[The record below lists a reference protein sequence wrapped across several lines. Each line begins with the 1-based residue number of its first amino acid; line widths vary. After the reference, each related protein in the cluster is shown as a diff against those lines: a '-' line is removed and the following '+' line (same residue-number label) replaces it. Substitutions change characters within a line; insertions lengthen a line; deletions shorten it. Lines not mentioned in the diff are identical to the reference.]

1 MATRRYRCVCAA
13 ASELRPEALA
23 PGLSADTCGDC
34 HGHWLAMD
42 DYRRWAANRTEP
54 LSADEADL
62 PALRPAP
69 ADEGKA
75 RACPSCQRWMER
87 LRVGRSPD
95 FRLDRCSACQR
106 VWLDNGEWA
115 ALVAAGLAMRLG
127 DILSDGWQRQLQGE
141 EAQAR
146 REAEL
151 RARHGDACIDELA
164 RVRAWLATQPQRET
178 LLALLRSGW

>member
-1 MATRRYRCVCAA
+1 MATTYRCVCAA
-13 ASELRPEALA
+13 ASILRPEALA

-42 DYRRWAANRTEP
+42 DYRRWVANQPEPAA
-54 LSADEADL
+54 ADDADL

-69 ADEGKA
+69 AAEDKA

-87 LRVGRSPD
+87 LRVGRAPD

-106 VWLDNGEWA
+106 VWLDEGEWA
-115 ALVAAGLAMRLG
+115 ALVAAGLATRLG
-127 DILSDGWQRQLQGE
+127 EILSDGWQRQLRDAD
-141 EAQAR
+141 AQAR
-146 REAEL
+146 RETEL

>member
-1 MATRRYRCVCAA
+1 MTATYRCVCAA
-13 ASELRPEALA
+13 ATELRPVALA
-23 PGLSADTCGDC
+23 PGLSADTCSDC

-42 DYRRWAANRTEP
+42 DYRHWVANGPAPVET
-54 LSADEADL
+54 DEAEL
-62 PALRPAP
+62 PALRPDAAA
-69 ADEGKA
+69 ADTA
-75 RACPSCQRWMER
+75 RACPSCQRFMER

-106 VWLDNGEWA
+106 IWLDAGEWA
-115 ALVAAGLAMRLG
+115 ALAEAGLATRLG
-127 DILSDGWQRQLQGE
+127 EILSDGWQRQLRDAD
-141 EAQAR
+141 AQAR
-146 REAEL
+146 RETEL

>member
-1 MATRRYRCVCAA
+1 MATTYRCVCAA
-13 ASELRPEALA
+13 AAVLRPQALA

-42 DYRRWAANRTEP
+42 DYRRWVTNQPE
-54 LSADEADL
+54 SAPVDDTDL
-62 PALRPAP
+62 PALRPA
-69 ADEGKA
+69 AAAEDKA

-106 VWLDNGEWA
+106 VWLDVGEWD
-115 ALVAAGLAMRLG
+115 ALATAGLATRLG
-127 DILSDGWQRQLQGE
+127 DILSDGWQRQLRDAD
-141 EAQAR
+141 AQAR
-146 REAEL
+146 READL

-164 RVRAWLATQPQRET
+164 RTRTWLATQPQRET

>member
-1 MATRRYRCVCAA
+1 MATTYRCVCAA
-13 ASELRPEALA
+13 ASVLRPEALA

-42 DYRRWAANRTEP
+42 DYRRWVANRPEP
-54 LSADEADL
+54 LSIDEAEL

-69 ADEGKA
+69 AAEDKA

-95 FRLDRCSACQR
+95 FRLDRCGACQR
-106 VWLDNGEWA
+106 VWLDDGEWA
-115 ALVAAGLAMRLG
+115 ALVAAGLAACLG

-141 EAQAR
+141 EARAR

-178 LLALLRSGW
+178 LLALLRGGW

>member
-1 MATRRYRCVCAA
+1 MASTYRCVCAA
-13 ASELRPEALA
+13 ASVLRPEALA

-34 HGHWLAMD
+34 HGHWLAMG
-42 DYRRWAANRTEP
+42 DYRRWVANGPEP
-54 LSADEADL
+54 LSTDEADL
-62 PALRPAP
+62 PVLRPAP
-69 ADEGKA
+69 AAEDKA

-106 VWLDNGEWA
+106 VWLDDGEWA
-115 ALVAAGLAMRLG
+115 ALVAAGLAACLG

-141 EAQAR
+141 EARAR

-178 LLALLRSGW
+178 LLALLRGGW